1 MVRVLIVDDDLEI
14 LKILG
19 MRLQRR
25 DHVVEA
31 RMEGGDIVEAVK
43 ALDAEIAI
51 IDILMPGVSGD
62 YVYHAIRDQIG
73 PGLPII
79 ICSGTKMRLR
89 APDDM
94 NLAYCPKPI
103 DFDRIGELVDLM
115 TGSPDATA

>member
-1 MVRVLIVDDDLEI
+1 
-14 LKILG
+14 
-19 MRLQRR
+19 
-25 DHVVEA
+25 
-31 RMEGGDIVEAVK
+31 MEGGDIVEAVK